1 MVYSGVCVWGGW
13 MGVRGGAVSRIVGLP
28 IFSNSIEKVTVPAA
42 TESFF
47 YGFDYFRFCGFLL
60 HSSFQC
66 VD

>member
-1 MVYSGVCVWGGW
+1 

-60 HSSFQC
+60 NSSFQC